1 MIERRRINR
10 VSCNLRVS
18 INLCDTDN
26 DNAPIGS
33 PGTGRIADFTPYGA
47 CLHLDKIQC
56 GSHHIF
62 YTTQDHENH
71 VVSLEY
77 ATEGEGDSLVIFGN
91 PAWFDL
97 LSPEID
103 SAKFKMGIEFLA
115 GQDKETLRKFLARL
129 AGRQDAGKGW
139 LRKLFK

>member
-1 MIERRRINR
+1 MIERRRTIR
-10 VSCNLRVS
+10 VSSNFRVL
-18 INLCDTDN
+18 INLCDTEN

-77 ATEGEGDSLVIFGN
+77 ATDDEGGSLIIFGN
-91 PAWFDL
+91 PSWFNL

-103 SAKFKMGIEFLA
+103 SAKFKLGIEFLVE
-115 GQDKETLRKFLARL
+115 QDKETLQKFLAKL
-129 AGRQDAGKGW
+129 AGQQDAEEGW